1 MPRPAATDLNELTPP
16 QRGKGK
22 GAYDWSKKDR
32 SAKAGKVIAHF
43 GDVAGAL
50 EAFLDASES
59 VVGCV
64 AWVTSNRMVDAL
76 AGKPVSLIVN
86 KEFDLRTTDTKPDPS
101 RTRQNLDRLS
111 GGLKRSDFPAPL
123 NQVAG
128 AGHDEIEPVRCVG
141 HIGRGRGA
149 NTPLM
154 HHKFIVRLRAGKPVA
169 VWTGSLNLTHLGQT
183 NLENGVEIH
192 DPAIARAYLEEW
204 ARVAAV
210 SEPLDFT
217 AGKAAPSWK
226 TPQPR
231 TAATAPRTVA
241 KPAKRRAH
249 GKPQL
254 RSVPGEKKAAAA
266 RKPKPRT
273 SRSGNRRAAA

>member
-1 MPRPAATDLNELTPP
+1 MPRPAATDLNALTPP

-22 GAYDWSKKDR
+22 GAYDWSKRDR
-32 SAKAGKVIAHF
+32 SARAGKVIAHF
-43 GDVAGAL
+43 GDVASAL
-50 EAFLDASES
+50 EKFLQDSES

-64 AWVTSNRMVDAL
+64 AWVTSNRLIDAL

-86 KEFDLRTTDTKPDPS
+86 KEFELRTTDAKPEQS
-101 RTRQNLDRLS
+101 RNRQTLDRLT

-128 AGHDEIEPVRCVG
+128 ASHDEIDPVRCVG

-154 HHKFIVRLRAGKPVA
+154 HHKFLVRLRAGKPVA
-169 VWTGSLNLTHLGQT
+169 VWTGSLNLTHLGQM
-183 NLENGVEIH
+183 NLENGVEVH

-210 SEPLDFT
+210 SEPLDFA

-226 TPQPR
+226 AAALRKTPPVKETARTVKRRGHGKTQLRAVPAPKAEPR
-231 TAATAPRTVA
+231 T
-241 KPAKRRAH
+241 
-249 GKPQL
+249 
-254 RSVPGEKKAAAA
+254 S
-266 RKPKPRT
+266 KPKART
-273 SRSGNRRAAA
+273 SRSGNGRAAA